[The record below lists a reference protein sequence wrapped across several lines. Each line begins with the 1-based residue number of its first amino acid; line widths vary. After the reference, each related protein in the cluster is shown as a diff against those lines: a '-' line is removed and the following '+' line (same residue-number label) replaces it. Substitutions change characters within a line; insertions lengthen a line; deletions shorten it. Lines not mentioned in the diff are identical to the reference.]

1 VCYLIL
7 NFYEMRY
14 FFLVWLSLISIV
26 SFAQVKDSIRIQGTF
41 LNNSRYTNVMLMGF
55 GSDQKIV
62 KTGLIKDS
70 SFNIALPL
78 DIVPGVYRLIYSQS
92 ESNGYIDLI
101 VNGLEP
107 FVAFALDANQKETLV
122 FKESVSN
129 TKWYDYMREST
140 RKLTKI
146 EMLSE
151 VYKNYPDRED
161 KIITTIKNTIR
172 KEKEVYNKGFQS
184 FVKQNEHTWQGD
196 MVVNRPYYFGD
207 LDQLYVIQEYEQRNQ
222 YWDKVNTSS
231 ERLLNSSLY
240 TDHILNYLRYYMN
253 PQMHFSEEEVEL
265 GFKKSSDTIMTKFGK
280 NIETKKFALQYLTKG
295 FKEIGQEK
303 VLQYIDE
310 KYADVARQCQDDT
323 YNEAFEKRL
332 AAYELLKPG
341 MKAPDFDWYNKDG
354 VVKNLK
360 DIDSNKIL
368 IVFWASW
375 CSHCQESMPR
385 VNEFAVN
392 NPGTK
397 VLAISLDDD
406 QEAFKNSVKNF
417 PNILHY
423 CDFKKWNSD
432 PVKKYNIVATPSFFL
447 LDDYRRIVDKYS
459 SFEGVQDGMKKK
471 IVN

>member
-1 VCYLIL
+1 
-7 NFYEMRY
+7 MRY
-14 FFLVWLSLISIV
+14 LFLVCVSFISIV

-62 KTGLIKDS
+62 KTSLIKDS
-70 SFNIALPL
+70 SFNMAFPL
-78 DIVPGVYRLIYSQS
+78 DIRPGVYRLIYSQS

-107 FVAFALDANQKETLV
+107 LVAFALDANQKETLV

-129 TKWYDYMREST
+129 TKWYDYLKTST
-140 RKLTKI
+140 RSLLKI

-151 VYKNYPDRED
+151 VYKNYPDRQD
-161 KIITTIKNTIR
+161 KIIATITTTIR
-172 KEKEVYNKGFQS
+172 KEKELYNKHFQA
-184 FVKQNEHTWQGD
+184 FVKQNATTWQGD
-196 MVVNRPYYFGD
+196 MVANKPYYFAD
-207 LDQLYVIQEYEQRNQ
+207 LNELYVLQEYERRNQ
-222 YWDKVNTSS
+222 YWDKINTSS
-231 ERLLNSSLY
+231 EGLLNSPLY

-253 PQMHFSEEEVEL
+253 PEMHFSEDEVEN

-280 NIETKKFALQYLTKG
+280 NRETKKFALQYLSKG

-310 KYADVARQCQDDT
+310 KYADVARQCQDDQD
-323 YNEAFEKRL
+323 NEAFEQRL
-332 AAYELLKPG
+332 VAYELLKPG
-341 MKAPDFDWYNKDG
+341 MKAPGIDWYNKNG
-354 VVKNLK
+354 VVKNLN
-360 DIDSNKIL
+360 DIDSDKVL

-392 NPGTK
+392 NPDIK

-406 QEAFKNSVKNF
+406 EDAFKDSAKNF
-417 PNILHY
+417 TGILHY
-423 CDFKKWNSD
+423 CDFKKWNSE

-447 LDDYRRIVDKYS
+447 LDNERKIIDKYS
-459 SFEGVQDGMKKK
+459 SFGAVLKGIEN
-471 IVN
+471 IR